1 LRTNYKTLFLLVVLL
16 AFAAGLVRLFAL
28 RFAAGDIYPPY
39 SSLRSDP
46 LGTKALYESLGG
58 LPGIDMER
66 NYGDEDRIAGT
77 ERATFLYFGLKAH
90 MLSAMQERDVNALER
105 IAGGGGRLVFCLFPD
120 AGPAAERDN
129 DNNDDDMEDTEKPAG
144 KEEAAKREEPARPEE
159 SANQAKSVKP
169 EKKKD
174 EKTLR
179 LVDLRKRW
187 QFDLGR
193 AASVSP
199 TPQAL
204 PAPGFAPLMPS
215 GITWHANSY
224 FDGKGGVWTPVCTR
238 DGRTVM
244 AERKFGRGSIVIAT
258 DSFFASNEAM
268 AGERHP
274 ELLAWLAGPSKKI
287 VFDETHLDIRENKGV
302 VSLFRKYRL
311 EGLGAAILVLGLLF
325 IWKNAFSLVPVA
337 AGRENDEEDAEAAGR
352 DYISGF
358 AGILRRTVAPSALL
372 AICLAEW
379 ERTAGTGRLRAGDKR
394 EKIGTL
400 IRAQQGQ
407 KHGEDK
413 IVAVYRAAA
422 KILAERKTHD

>member
-1 LRTNYKTLFLLVVLL
+1 LRINYKTILFLVVLL

-28 RFAAGDIYPPY
+28 RFSAGDVYPPY

-46 LGTKALYESLGG
+46 LGTKVLYESLGG
-58 LPGIDMER
+58 LPGIDTER
-66 NYGDEDRIAGT
+66 NYGDEDRIAGA
-77 ERATFLYFGLKAH
+77 ERATFFYFGLKAH

-105 IAGGGGRLVFCLFPD
+105 IASGGGRLVFCLFPG
-120 AGPAAERDN
+120 AGPSVRRG
-129 DNNDDDMEDTEKPAG
+129 DDGDAEDTETSAGPKQPDG
-144 KEEAAKREEPARPEE
+144 KEESAKAEKPE
-159 SANQAKSVKP
+159 P
-169 EKKKD
+169 EKKK
-174 EKTLR
+174 EKNVLR
-179 LVDLRKRW
+179 VVDLRKRW
-187 QFDLGR
+187 QFDLDR
-193 AASVSP
+193 AASGSP
-199 TPQAL
+199 PVAL
-204 PAPGFAPLMPS
+204 PAAGFAPIMPS
-215 GITWHANSY
+215 GVLTWHADSY
-224 FDGKGGVWTPVCTR
+224 LAGEGGVWTPVFTR
-238 DGRTVM
+238 NGRIVM

-274 ELLAWLAGPSKKI
+274 ELLAWLAGANRKI
-287 VFDETHLDIRENKGV
+287 VFDETHLGIRENKGV

-311 EGLGAAILVLGLLF
+311 EGLGAAVLVLGLLF

-337 AGRENDEEDAEAAGR
+337 AGRDHGKEDEAAPGR

-372 AICLAEW
+372 ATCLEEW
-379 ERTAGTGRLRAGDKR
+379 ERTAGTGRLRGADKR
-394 EKIGTL
+394 ERIGTL

-407 KHGEDK
+407 RPGEEK